1 MNLPNRLTVARCVLT
16 IVFVGL
22 FLTREPWGAWAA
34 LAVFCVAAVTDWLD
48 GLLARRSGDI
58 TRLGE
63 FLDPLADK
71 LLVTAGL
78 VLCVEVARA
87 PSWMVIV
94 ILARDYAVT
103 GLRIALIEAGRRTPA
118 TAMGKWKTLV
128 QMGYLLGA
136 LTAEALLAGGHSYPV
151 LDWSLDV
158 LLWCA
163 LVWTV
168 ISGIDVFRRGG
179 GVLKGL
185 PQ

>member
-1 MNLPNRLTVARCVLT
+1 MNVPNRLTVARCVLT

-34 LAVFCVAAVTDWLD
+34 LAVFCVAALTDWLD

-78 VLCVEVARA
+78 VLCVEVGRA
-87 PSWMVIV
+87 PSWMVFV

-103 GLRIALIEAGRRTPA
+103 GLRMALIEAGRRAPA
-118 TAMGKWKTLV
+118 ATLGKWKTGL
-128 QMGYLLGA
+128 QMGYLMGA
-136 LTAEALLAGGHSYPV
+136 FTAEALLARGRAFSI
-151 LDWSLDV
+151 LDTSLNA

-163 LVWTV
+163 LVLTA
-168 ISGIDVFRRGG
+168 ISGVDVFRRGG
-179 GVLKGL
+179 GVLRESR
-185 PQ
+185 P